1 MPGVFLNERLT
12 NGCRVSFTSQ
22 KKIIALPRNTHW
34 KVLLNIYI
42 SFNDRTQH
50 NFLDLLGYE
59 AVVLERL

>member
-1 MPGVFLNERLT
+1 LT